1 MKQRKGMET
10 VVAWVLLLGFSIT
23 LGVFVFMWATKST
36 TSMTE
41 STIKSIE
48 GGMQCDNVQ
57 LYAVFNEDPP
67 GSGDFCK
74 NITITNNG
82 YFTVSQIIVRGTTAT
97 KTIPKQDITD
107 VNFVPLKPRGQIN
120 GWTVGWD
127 WGGTRPTTGATLELI
142 PVIIEKDSKIT
153 CPDKLIRIQC

>member
-1 MKQRKGMET
+1 MET

-23 LGVFVFMWATKST
+23 LGVFVFMWATKTT

-67 GSGDFCK
+67 ESEDFCR

-82 YFTVSQIIVRGTTAT
+82 YFTVDQIIIRGTTAT
-97 KTIPKQDITD
+97 GTIPKQDITD
-107 VNFVPLKPRGQIN
+107 INFVPLKPRGQIN
-120 GWTVGWD
+120 GLTDAWN
-127 WGGTRPTTGATLELI
+127 WGRGTRPMTGATIELI
-142 PVIIEKDSKIT
+142 PVIIEKDSKIS
-153 CPDKLIRIQC
+153 CPDKLIRVQC